1 MEPFGTIFAKWS
13 KKYQKALGFPLKVDA
28 VLRLCKT
35 LQGRQ
40 IRPHRTGHSIRMWR
54 GRDTNDFVL
63 LDLQEV
69 RTTKHYENAMKSV
82 LHLTIL
88 RLEML

>member
-1 MEPFGTIFAKWS
+1 M
-13 KKYQKALGFPLKVDA
+13 
-28 VLRLCKT
+28 
-35 LQGRQ
+35 QGRQ